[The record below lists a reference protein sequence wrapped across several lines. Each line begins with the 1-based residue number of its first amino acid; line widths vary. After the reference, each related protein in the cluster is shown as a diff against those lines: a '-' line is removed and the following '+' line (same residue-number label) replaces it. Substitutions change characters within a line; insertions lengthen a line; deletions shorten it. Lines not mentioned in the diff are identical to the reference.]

1 MTPSLIFWSLLGVIL
16 IAMVWAWVID
26 AIVITLLD
34 ARDKKEDE

>member
-1 MTPSLIFWSLLGVIL
+1 VTPSLIFWSLLGVIL
-16 IAMVWAWVID
+16 IAMVGAWVID